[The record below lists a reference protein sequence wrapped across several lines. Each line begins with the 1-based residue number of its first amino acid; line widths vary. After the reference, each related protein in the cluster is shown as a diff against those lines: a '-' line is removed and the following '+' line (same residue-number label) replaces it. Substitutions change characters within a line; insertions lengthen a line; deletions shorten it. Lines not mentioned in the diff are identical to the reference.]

1 MSNYGSSSY
10 GRGRGSTDDSGDA
23 LPRILALVIGA
34 AYLLLGIIG
43 FTITGLG
50 NWFDNNT
57 DQAVFGF
64 EINGAHNIVH
74 LAIGALGLLLAWR
87 LGGAR
92 TFGWLLFVGYG
103 AAFVYGLLAVDRP
116 NLNFLSL
123 NVADNW
129 LHLGSAL
136 LGLVIALWPTRTPAR
151 TQSR

>member
-1 MSNYGSSSY
+1 MSSY
-10 GRGRGSTDDSGDA
+10 GRGSTDSGDA
-23 LPRILALVIGA
+23 LPRILGLVIGA
-34 AYLLLGIIG
+34 AYLIIGILG

-57 DQAVFGF
+57 NDSVLGF

-103 AAFVYGLLAVDRP
+103 AAFVYGLLAVDRL

-129 LHLGSAL
+129 LHLGSSL
-136 LGLVIALWPTRTPAR
+136 LGLLIALWPTRTPAR
-151 TQSR
+151 TRTR

>member
-1 MSNYGSSSY
+1 MSNYGSSTH
-10 GRGRGSTDDSGDA
+10 GGGRGSTDNTGDA
-23 LPRILALVIGA
+23 LPRILALVVGA
-34 AYLLLGIIG
+34 GYLLVGIIG

-50 NWFDNNT
+50 NWFTRDTNES
-57 DQAVFGF
+57 VLGF

-103 AAFVYGLLAVDRP
+103 AAFVYGLIAVERE

-123 NVADNW
+123 NQADNW

-151 TQSR
+151 TRSR

>member
-1 MSNYGSSSY
+1 MSSY
-10 GRGRGSTDDSGDA
+10 GRSSYGKGRGSTDSGDA

-34 AYLLLGIIG
+34 AYLLIGIFG

-57 DQAVFGF
+57 NDEVLGF

-116 NLNFLSL
+116 DLNFLSL

-136 LGLVIALWPTRTPAR
+136 LGLLIALWPTRTPSR
-151 TQSR
+151 TRPR